1 MLGGSEAGVV
11 LAGRREERDEE
22 ERDEEER
29 DEEER
34 DEEETKLTQKS
45 PQEEKRSASFAAR
58 VKSGSEKLMKL
69 FCQLCASTLPRY
81 SDAHAPCVLSPVFT
95 VLRLCDRGCW

>member
-1 MLGGSEAGVV
+1 MFGGSETGIEF
-11 LAGRREERDEE
+11 AGRREERDEE

-45 PQEEKRSASFAAR
+45 PQKEKRSASFAAR
-58 VKSGSEKLMKL
+58 VKSGPENLGNS
-69 FCQLCASTLPRY
+69 
-81 SDAHAPCVLSPVFT
+81 
-95 VLRLCDRGCW
+95 